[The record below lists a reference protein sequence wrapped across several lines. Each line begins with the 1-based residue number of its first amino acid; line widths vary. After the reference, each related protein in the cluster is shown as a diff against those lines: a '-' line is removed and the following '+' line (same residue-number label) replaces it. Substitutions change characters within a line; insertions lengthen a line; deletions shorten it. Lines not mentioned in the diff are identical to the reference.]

1 MQIFP
6 YQVLLTQRYIFYGVL
21 FLHRLFIKTNI
32 RFPKRKRS
40 HDNDPPFFQ
49 TPHPYSAVRTA
60 LAKKDLIGVRKGLII
75 LVVAPNIWI
84 TAAENSLVIAAILQS
99 SRAARSR
106 VRRFLYLLDSNQP
119 EEE

>member
-1 MQIFP
+1 MSKE
-6 YQVLLTQRYIFYGVL
+6 LGT
-21 FLHRLFIKTNI
+21 
-32 RFPKRKRS
+32 
-40 HDNDPPFFQ
+40 
-49 TPHPYSAVRTA
+49 
-60 LAKKDLIGVRKGLII
+60 

-84 TAAENSLVIAAILQS
+84 TAAQKRLVIAAILQS